1 MKGEEEGEEKDGEM
15 RREKREEKGVRG
27 GEERG
32 GKRKGRGEKKGKN
45 TSGPQPLNSS
55 QGHWKILS
63 SLSLQMCKEVGT
75 FYPGHTV
82 PSSSTG
88 QIPTKTS

>member
-1 MKGEEEGEEKDGEM
+1 M
-15 RREKREEKGVRG
+15 RREKREERGVRR

-32 GKRKGRGEKKGKN
+32 GKGKGRGGEKGKN
-45 TSGPQPLNSS
+45 TSRPQPLNSS

-63 SLSLQMCKEVGT
+63 SLSLQLCREVGT

-82 PSSSTG
+82 PSFLYRTDPYQDILNPWG
-88 QIPTKTS
+88 DTRHY